1 MVIRALFLIVLLAAC
16 GGASDNLATPPAPTW
31 AMIRLSWTQP
41 TLNTDRSALTDIV
54 SYRVMYGTA
63 ADVLTKT
70 VTVPSSQLSISIPVP
85 RGRYFIAIAAVNSA
99 GDLGEFS
106 GIVSVDLR

>member
-1 MVIRALFLIVLLAAC
+1 MMRALLLTALLVAC

-31 AMIRLSWTQP
+31 ATIRLSWTQP
-41 TLNTDRSALTDIV
+41 VLNTDRSTLTDIV
-54 SYRVMYGTA
+54 GYRVMYGTA

-70 VTVPSSQLSISIPVP
+70 VTVPSSQLSVSIPVP
-85 RGRYFIAIAAVNSA
+85 RGVYFVAIAAVNSV